1 MFAILKKVWYNY
13 SVKNKNSLLE
23 VIMANNLTERERAI
37 FDYIKKTIRS
47 EGYAPS
53 VRDICN
59 ALNMKSTSTVHTYLA
74 RLEEKGLIQKDA
86 GKSRALRVDNG
97 TSSGTSTLRVPI
109 LGKVAAGMPILAVE
123 NYEGYIDFPRPSSNL
138 SSNDV
143 FALKVQ
149 GESMIEVGIMDG
161 DIIVVEKCNTAR
173 DGDIIVA
180 LVEDEATV
188 KTFYR
193 EDKRFRLQPENSE
206 MEPIYVDELIVLG
219 KVVASMRFYR

>member
-1 MFAILKKVWYNY
+1 
-13 SVKNKNSLLE
+13 
-23 VIMANNLTERERAI
+23 MAANLTAREREI
-37 FDYIKKTIRS
+37 YEYILNTIKS

-53 VRDICN
+53 VRDICT
-59 ALNMKSTSTVHTYLA
+59 ALNMKSTSTVHSYIT
-74 RLEEKGLIQKDA
+74 RLEEKGVITKDR
-86 GKSRALRVDNG
+86 GKSRTLRVDE
-97 TSSGTSTLRVPI
+97 SSSSKSSSTLRVPI

-123 NYEGYIDFPRPSSNL
+123 NYEGYIDVPKPSSTMTA
-138 SSNDV
+138 NDL

-161 DIIVVEKCNTAR
+161 DIVVIEKRNTAA

-188 KTFYR
+188 KTFYK
-193 EDKRFRLQPENSE
+193 EDGRFRLQPENST
-206 MEPIYVDELIVLG
+206 MEPIYVKELIVLG

>member
-1 MFAILKKVWYNY
+1 
-13 SVKNKNSLLE
+13 
-23 VIMANNLTERERAI
+23 MANNLTERERAI

-97 TSSGTSTLRVPI
+97 TTSNNSTLRVPI

-123 NYEGYIDFPRPSSNL
+123 NYEGYIDFPRPSANL

-193 EDKRFRLQPENSE
+193 EDNRFRLQPENSE
-206 MEPIYVDELIVLG
+206 MAPIYVDELIVLG

>member
-1 MFAILKKVWYNY
+1 
-13 SVKNKNSLLE
+13 
-23 VIMANNLTERERAI
+23 MANNLTERERAI
-37 FDYIKKTIRS
+37 FEYIKKTIRS

-53 VRDICN
+53 VRDICD

-86 GKSRALRVDNG
+86 GKSRALRVDSG
-97 TSSGTSTLRVPI
+97 TTSNTSTLRVPI

-123 NYEGYIDFPRPSSNL
+123 NYEGYIDFPRPSANL

-193 EDKRFRLQPENSE
+193 EDNRFRLQPENSE
-206 MEPIYVDELIVLG
+206 MAPIYVDELIVLG

>member
-1 MFAILKKVWYNY
+1 MAID
-13 SVKNKNSLLE
+13 
-23 VIMANNLTERERAI
+23 LTPREREI
-37 FDYIKKTIRS
+37 LDYIKNTIRN

-59 ALNMKSTSTVHTYLA
+59 ALGMKSTSTVHTYLA
-74 RLEEKGLIQKDA
+74 RLEEKGAIQKDA
-86 GKSRALRVDNG
+86 GKSRTLRVDNG
-97 TSSGTSTLRVPI
+97 SAPSSSTVRVPI

-123 NYEGYIDFPRPSSNL
+123 NYDGYIDFPRPSSRMT
-138 SSNDV
+138 SNDL

-149 GESMIEVGIMDG
+149 GESMIEAGILDG
-161 DIIVVEKCNTAR
+161 DTIIVEKANTAN

-193 EDKRFRLQPENSE
+193 DGNRFRLQPENST
-206 MEPIYVDELIVLG
+206 MKPIYVDELIVLG
-219 KVVASMRFYR
+219 KLVASMRFYR